1 MSNTKQMNRR
11 ILSTSTVALIDAEE
25 PSYGNTQAQMYQSKQ
40 QVAFKSE
47 REFIEYMMHN
57 RAQEVRELLAQQ
69 ISLQELF
76 VQLSQITHEQAFM
89 IDNIETNIEVAVSE
103 VKKAKTE
110 IKKASAHKD
119 SERACAC
126 YMASAGAV
134 LAGIITVLLAIKL

>member
-1 MSNTKQMNRR
+1 MSRR

-25 PSYGNTQAQMYQSKQ
+25 PSFGNTQTQMYQSAQ
-40 QVAFKSE
+40 QVSFKSE
-47 REFIEYMMHN
+47 REFIQYMMQN

-69 ISLQELF
+69 ITLQELF
-76 VQLSQITHEQAFM
+76 VQLSQITHEQAYM

-110 IKKASAHKD
+110 FKKAKESKD

-134 LAGIITVLLAIKL
+134 LAGIVTVLLAIKL